1 MLWSEKLEEV
11 VTEADFYL
19 VFGNGMLNHPIYVFL
34 ITSQKQI
41 KILSLIIKLGIM

>member
-11 VTEADFYL
+11 VAEADFYL

-34 ITSQKQI
+34 VASQKQVE
-41 KILSLIIKLGIM
+41 ILSLIIKFSIM